1 MGTIIDRMPPA
12 WRTHERRL
20 ARERIETCPR
30 TAMDEALEELK
41 RCGEL
46 LATPPARVVD
56 PPRALGVMFATC
68 ARQLQADDALLAAGS
83 NPDAG

>member
-1 MGTIIDRMPPA
+1 
-12 WRTHERRL
+12 
-20 ARERIETCPR
+20 
-30 TAMDEALEELK
+30 MDEALEELK